1 MLRTTAVFGPGHR
14 VDDGIINQ
22 MRKTGRINSRRTI
35 LVCWNHVWD
44 SLDRV
49 ASSRPWK
56 GSRCEPR
63 DPTQV

>member
-35 LVCWNHVWD
+35 LVC
-44 SLDRV
+44 
-49 ASSRPWK
+49 
-56 GSRCEPR
+56 
-63 DPTQV
+63 